1 VRTSDTSFRPLATL
15 VAALLLAL
23 VSSGCVTTTQQA
35 RYVYQDGEY
44 GVVGIPENTNRWPHR
59 YQNQA
64 ETLME
69 RHFPE
74 GHEIVRAEEV
84 DEGSRTLEIKGTGTA
99 EIAPSLPSEILSVA
113 KLGRTASRSQSDQVK
128 IRECRI
134 VYRRAARP
142 AELSTFGDDPSRFG
156 KDPATFTDQASLTPD
171 TYIDPNAAV
180 RQAATAKGGKTS
192 GSGATAVASKS
203 DDATTRTASVTKP
216 ADGAAKVAIELQV
229 KAP

>member
-1 VRTSDTSFRPLATL
+1 VVGLL
-15 VAALLLAL
+15 VMVGA
-23 VSSGCVTTTQQA
+23 SGCVTTAQQA

-59 YQNQA
+59 YQDQA
-64 ETLME
+64 EKLMD
-69 RHFPE
+69 RHFPD

-84 DEGSRTLEIKGTGTA
+84 DEGSRTLEIKGSGTA

-142 AELSTFGDDPSRFG
+142 AELSSAVVEDDPTRFGREESRFSE
-156 KDPATFTDQASLTPD
+156 QASLTPD

-180 RQAATAKGGKTS
+180 RQAATSKSGKGA
-192 GSGATAVASKS
+192 GAEATVVASSSSPTSKEKTT
-203 DDATTRTASVTKP
+203 DQATTLASAAAPAKAVIEVELKKP
-216 ADGAAKVAIELQV
+216 
-229 KAP
+229 